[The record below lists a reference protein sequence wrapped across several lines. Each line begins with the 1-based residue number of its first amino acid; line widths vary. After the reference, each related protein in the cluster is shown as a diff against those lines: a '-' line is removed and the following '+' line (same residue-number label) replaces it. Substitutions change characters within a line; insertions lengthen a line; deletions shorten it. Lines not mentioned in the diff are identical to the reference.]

1 MGSWG
6 FIGLAYGIAAI
17 ALTAYIVGLRGRLR
31 DAGQTLTA
39 LERDGGR
46 SAR

>member
-6 FIGLAYGIAAI
+6 FISLAYGVAAVT
-17 ALTAYIVGLRGRLR
+17 LVGYLFGLRGRLR
-31 DAGQTLTA
+31 DASASLTA

-46 SAR
+46 KKP

>member
-17 ALTAYIVGLRGRLR
+17 VLTVYVVGLFGRLR

-46 SAR
+46 NAR

>member
-17 ALTAYIVGLRGRLR
+17 VLTVYVVGLFGRLR
-31 DAGQTLTA
+31 DAGHTLTA